1 MGKKQDEEEEK
12 EIVRYNPDI
21 KHGLTSEQVAER
33 TAAGLDNK
41 TKVVVGKSYWE
52 IIRTDVFSFFNIL
65 LYAIAAIMIWAG
77 FYSSLAFLAI
87 LIPNIIICLYEDI
100 KARRLVTKLRIISA
114 PHAKVIR
121 DKEETQVPSSEVVLD
136 DIIILSAG
144 DQVVC
149 DGTIVSG
156 SAQVNESQITGESVP
171 LNKEKGDEVL
181 SGSYIISGKCYLHVE
196 KVGKDTYIESV
207 QGKANQFKRA
217 HSVIL
222 KSLNRMF
229 LVIGI
234 IVIGILALTLILYG
248 FQGSLSSVAAAKE
261 AVGPLSASLVGMI
274 PTGLYLT
281 CSICIGVGT
290 INLAKK
296 QTLVQDMYSLEMLA
310 RVDVLC
316 VDKTGTITDGN
327 MKVKELI
334 PFDNNKKHNLEQVI
348 SNILIATE
356 DENDT
361 ANALREAYHLNLDG
375 KIKTALPFTS
385 DNKYSGASFTSGKSY
400 FIGAPEYLDI
410 EHKRKII
417 NQLSEYTQKGFR
429 VLVIAESSHA
439 IKDGKAVGP
448 LTALGAVI
456 LVDNVRENAPRTFQ
470 WFNENGVATKV
481 ISGDNALTVAAIA
494 QEAGIEGADKY
505 VSLDEYEDEDE
516 IKALAT
522 QYTVFGRVKPEQ
534 KRYLIE
540 GLQAAGHCVAMTGDG
555 VNDILALKKADCSI
569 AMADGAEVARNV
581 SHLVLLDSDF
591 DHLPE
596 IVKEG
601 RRSINNL
608 QRTGSL
614 FLSKTM
620 FAMFFSILFLLISVI
635 LGNSSLRYPFLVNN
649 MYLWE
654 FLGIGLTGIVLSLEP
669 SHEPIR
675 PGFLRNIF
683 RKAIPGGVMM
693 ILATSGIFAYGL
705 LVMQQTGTFPLD
717 LMRAMGAIEISILC
731 LVILLVVIMPLTKF
745 RMWVFIGAAV
755 LDIAALLL
763 VAFIWGDNPNNI
775 LGIHYELLA
784 GTEYFIIGV
793 IVVFFAFVYIF
804 TNYVIHIVNQR
815 KMEKLALKRT
825 ASEAEQTNA
834 LEGNATS

>member
-1 MGKKQDEEEEK
+1 MGKKKKEEEK
-12 EIVRYNPDI
+12 EVVRIEASY
-21 KHGLTSEQVAER
+21 KHGLTLEQVSER
-33 TAAGLDNK
+33 TADGLTNK

-52 IIRTDVFSFFNIL
+52 IIRTDVFSFFDIM
-65 LYAIAAIMIWAG
+65 LYVIAAVMIWAG

-114 PHAKVIR
+114 PHSKVIR
-121 DKEETQVPSSEVVLD
+121 DGEETQVPSSDVVLD
-136 DIIILSAG
+136 DIIMLSAG

-149 DGTIVSG
+149 DGTILNGDV
-156 SAQVNESQITGESVP
+156 QVNESQITGESIP
-171 LNKEKGDEVL
+171 LNKGKGDEVL
-181 SGSYIISGKCYLHVE
+181 SGSYIISGKCYIRAE
-196 KVGKDTYIESV
+196 KVGKDTYIEAV
-207 QGKANQFKRA
+207 QGSANQFKRA

-222 KSLNRMF
+222 SSLNKMF
-229 LVIGI
+229 LTIGF
-234 IVIGILALTLILYG
+234 IVIGILILTLILYF
-248 FQGSLSSVAAAKE
+248 FQGSLSTVEDAKN
-261 AVGPLSASLVGMI
+261 AIGPLSASLVGMI
-274 PTGLYLT
+274 PTGLYLS

-290 INLAKK
+290 INLANR

-327 MKVKELI
+327 MHVKELI
-334 PFDNNKKHNLEQVI
+334 PFDNNKKHHLEQII
-348 SNILIATE
+348 SNILEATE
-356 DENDT
+356 DTNDT
-361 ANALREAYHLNLDG
+361 ANALRDAYHLKLDT
-375 KIKTALPFTS
+375 KIKTSLPFTS
-385 DNKYSGASFTSGKSY
+385 DNKYSGATFTSGKSY

-417 NQLSEYTQKGFR
+417 NQLSSYTTKGYR
-429 VLVIAESSHA
+429 VLVIAESNHV
-439 IKDGKAVGP
+439 IKDGKAQGP
-448 LTALGAVI
+448 LTALGAII
-456 LVDNVRENAPRTFQ
+456 LVDNVRQNAPKTFR
-470 WFNENGVATKV
+470 WFNENSVATKV
-481 ISGDNALTVAAIA
+481 ISGDNALTVSAIA
-494 QEAGIEGADKY
+494 QEAGIEGAERY

-516 IKALAT
+516 IRALAT

-620 FAMFFSILFLLISVI
+620 FAMFFSIMFLLFSFI

-654 FLGIGLTGIVLSLEP
+654 FLGIGLTGIILSLEP
-669 SHEPIR
+669 SHEPIK

-683 RKAIPGGVMM
+683 RKAIPGGAMM
-693 ILATSGIFAYGL
+693 ILATSCIFIYGL
-705 LVMQQTGTFPLD
+705 LVMRETGEFPLE
-717 LMRAMGAIEISILC
+717 LMRAMGAITVSILC
-731 LVILLVVIMPLTKF
+731 LVILLMVVTPFTKF
-745 RMWVFIGAAV
+745 RLWVFVGAVV
-755 LDIAALLL
+755 LDVAALLA

-784 GTEYFIIGV
+784 GTEYFLIALIIV
-793 IVVFFAFVYIF
+793 IFSFVYIF
-804 TNYVIHIVNQR
+804 VNYVINIINKR
-815 KMEKLALKRT
+815 KMEVLALKRKEQQ
-825 ASEAEQTNA
+825 EAYAAGQE
-834 LEGNATS
+834 LGTS